1 MKNYLRFFT
10 FTSLSLLFISLTSCS
25 ISQNKIKSTTGTTY
39 YFKKDNARCLDEGR
53 QPITSKNGQRYFLLT
68 AKKCTLNGYKIDL
81 AGKKSAYSLRK
92 ICQPNDN
99 FIACSAARDLG
110 LYKESDLRIVY
121 KAHKLRKN
129 TNTFLSF
136 SSSPT
141 CDAEC
146 ERKEKLEEQE
156 KINKANNR
164 SYYWNKALDYLK
176 RDNIKLACQNWL
188 YASRNDDRDAEI
200 NFMNYKC
207 KNF

>member
-1 MKNYLRFFT
+1 MKNIFRF
-10 FTSLSLLFISLTSCS
+10 LSFISLTFVFITLTSCAL
-25 ISQNKIKSTTGTTY
+25 SQRKIKSTTGTTY
-39 YFKKDNARCLDEGR
+39 YYKNDNALCLDVGR
-53 QPITSKNGQRYFLLT
+53 QPLSSKKGQRYFLLT
-68 AKKCTLNGYKIDL
+68 TKKCTLNGYKIDL

-92 ICQPNDN
+92 TCQLNDN
-99 FIACSAARDLG
+99 SIACSAARDLG
-110 LYKESDLRIVY
+110 LYKESDLRVVY
-121 KAHKLRKN
+121 MADKLRTN
-129 TNTFLSF
+129 TNTFLSL
-136 SSSPT
+136 SSGPT

-200 NFMNYKC
+200 NFINYKC